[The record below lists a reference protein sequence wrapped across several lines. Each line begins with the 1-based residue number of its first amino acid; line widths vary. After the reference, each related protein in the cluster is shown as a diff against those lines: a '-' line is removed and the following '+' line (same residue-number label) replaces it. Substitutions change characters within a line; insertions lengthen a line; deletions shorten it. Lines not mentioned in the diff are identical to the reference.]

1 MEKKKKKK
9 KAGEKFWGKKNSSN
23 VWNGS
28 AAKTAN
34 LVFFNGTTQVSK
46 TLSSYSHVQCSVQ
59 CNSKSRGELGEVM
72 AGFNKGLTDERKYW
86 FPTRVHSQ
94 TCQQNFMWSWVQF
107 NKCRS
112 REMVLLEQAGT
123 AWACQKSTV
132 VHQLLLHTLLG
143 DFASGNIT
151 FSSNHSL
158 DFQTHTHTS
167 KKISSEG
174 SLWYFLQKNRKP
186 SLFKRHQLVE

>member
-94 TCQQNFMWSWVQF
+94 TCQQNFM
-107 NKCRS
+107 
-112 REMVLLEQAGT
+112 
-123 AWACQKSTV
+123 
-132 VHQLLLHTLLG
+132 
-143 DFASGNIT
+143 
-151 FSSNHSL
+151 
-158 DFQTHTHTS
+158 
-167 KKISSEG
+167 
-174 SLWYFLQKNRKP
+174 
-186 SLFKRHQLVE
+186 